1 MITSVHSACS
11 AHAQSVFI
19 ATATNGSCGN
29 TTPAHCPHIYIHIYT
44 YLTNSRSSALMTWSS
59 YWYIHTQHQ
68 ITQPQSPVAVLQHM
82 TAPRTVALSAQHT
95 QYNAYMRLQWLPSAV
110 QHVAPAITATTA
122 DSKHLRCAVPI
133 ACRLAISACTA
144 SSQLVH

>member
-29 TTPAHCPHIYIHIYT
+29 TTPAHCPHTYIHIYT
-44 YLTNSRSSALMTWSS
+44 YLTNSRSSALSCHGLATGI
-59 YWYIHTQHQ
+59 YTHNTRY
-68 ITQPQSPVAVLQHM
+68 TQPQSPVAVLQHM

-144 SSQLVH
+144 SS